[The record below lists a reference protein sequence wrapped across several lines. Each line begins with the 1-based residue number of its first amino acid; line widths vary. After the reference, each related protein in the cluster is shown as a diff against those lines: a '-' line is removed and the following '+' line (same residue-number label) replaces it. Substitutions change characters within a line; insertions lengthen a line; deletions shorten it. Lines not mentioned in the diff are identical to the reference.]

1 VLSAKSI
8 KYLKMVASCSKT
20 MAKKASNQIIDKGL
34 QLSVLVSELDKV
46 ESKLHLAMN
55 KLEQKS
61 RYAFDLERSPEEVTS
76 SAFDL
81 ERSPEEVTSSN
92 NNLLSDLDAVKANNA
107 LFESKLKDMEDL
119 ERNNAV
125 L

>member
-1 VLSAKSI
+1 
-8 KYLKMVASCSKT
+8 